1 MIRRRWGWSPPKPPE
16 RADDSYRELSAVG
29 HVRNPPHRRV
39 FFWSTGDSA
48 GALAPATWDEM
59 RRCAVGTFAEAVLL
73 RVVVGEED
81 RHGGCVLYQA
91 IVSRALKEKMAGA
104 TVLPALEGFGRS
116 RYVRSELNVDA
127 GPHLPMVV
135 EIVDSEEQID
145 RFLPIVREMLESGLV
160 TLEKVRAKRYRPRSA
175 SQEAGAA

>member
-1 MIRRRWGWSPPKPPE
+1 M
-16 RADDSYRELSAVG
+16 
-29 HVRNPPHRRV
+29 
-39 FFWSTGDSA
+39 
-48 GALAPATWDEM
+48 
-59 RRCAVGTFAEAVLL
+59 GTFAEAVLL